1 MLLHALR
8 PHAPHAPHLLN
19 ALGQRAHLQDVH
31 GVWVGARD
39 EGVRVMRGGGL
50 GLELGQGVALGLGL
64 GPKWKQRR
72 GRRRRLRRT
81 SSHSVRLWQMM
92 HGSAKPSSLA
102 RARFHSRID
111 SKAAWLGLGLGL
123 GEGSG

>member
-1 MLLHALR
+1 
-8 PHAPHAPHLLN
+8 
-19 ALGQRAHLQDVH
+19 
-31 GVWVGARD
+31 
-39 EGVRVMRGGGL
+39 MRGGL
-50 GLELGQGVALGLGL
+50 GLELGRGMALGLGL

-72 GRRRRLRRT
+72 GRRLRRT

-123 GEGSG
+123 GEG